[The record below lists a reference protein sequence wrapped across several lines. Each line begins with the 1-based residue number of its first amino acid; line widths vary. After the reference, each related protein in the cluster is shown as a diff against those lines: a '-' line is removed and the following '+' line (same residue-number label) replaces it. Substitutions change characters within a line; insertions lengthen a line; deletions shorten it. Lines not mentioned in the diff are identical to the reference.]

1 MANTSRIRDLAGPL
15 VQPPHVP
22 PTTPQA
28 KREAGHAAFDND
40 LAMAYGHPDAN
51 LEGNAPLVPAPLN
64 PIPAGRVGGF
74 GPETAEEKRIRLFRQ
89 GVKEKREFDAKI
101 REKSRFYTVPDGT
114 LMPDGTPMPHGIQAP
129 RRKPLYHTSEE
140 QHLGHRS
147 SGLRRKQYLDG
158 LQRKHKASAHSG
170 QLDIPSFAARYDA
183 AAAAASADYLKKF
196 PGDFEG
202 AAKEAHKAGVQVNLD
217 YDWSLAR
224 NEKTQRQL
232 NVMSRNK
239 MYHLGRDAGAHAN
252 PHQYGR
258 AMTEFNDRIQAGDHA
273 GAVAVAAVYGLDP
286 LRLQTMSAPLAAA
299 AGARPP
305 EREKNAVE
313 AQAEEHR
320 SAMSLPHGQRFTA
333 LQGAAAVSLPEGA
346 DQSLAQQQARIQYQQ
361 TARDLASRP
370 VEQWTP
376 GERTEFE
383 QATAGM
389 SPREFQQYTG
399 LPEDQANIL
408 YQRVKGENA
417 TWGQAV
423 DNMWNWATGG

>member
-15 VQPPHVP
+15 VQPPHIP

-28 KREAGHAAFDND
+28 RREAGHAAFDND

-101 REKSRFYTVPDGT
+101 REKSRSYT
-114 LMPDGTPMPHGIQAP
+114 MPDGTQAP

-140 QHLGHRS
+140 QHLGHRDPD
-147 SGLRRKQYLDG
+147 LRRKQYLDG
-158 LQRKHKASAHSG
+158 LQDRHTLSVHSG
-170 QLDIPSFAARYDA
+170 QLDMPSVEARYDA
-183 AAAAASADYLKKF
+183 AAAAASDAYLKRF
-196 PGDFEG
+196 PGDLEG
-202 AAKEAHKAGVQVNLD
+202 AAKEAHKAGIRVNLD
-217 YDWSLAR
+217 YQRSLAR

-239 MYHLGRDAGAHAN
+239 LYHLGRDAGAHAN
-252 PHQYGR
+252 PHHYGR
-258 AMTEFNDRIQAGDHA
+258 AITEFNDRIQAGDHA

-286 LRLQTMSAPLAAA
+286 LRLQAMSAPLAAA
-299 AGARPP
+299 AGAKPP

-333 LQGAAAVSLPEGA
+333 LQGAATVSLPEGA
-346 DQSLAQQQARIQYQQ
+346 DPSLAQQQARIQYQQ
-361 TARDLASRP
+361 TARELASRP

-376 GERTEFE
+376 GESTEFE

-423 DNMWNWATGG
+423 GNLWNWATGG